1 MKHWGSALFPLSIL
15 LALTLLTFWL
25 RYATELDEPRR
36 DGKHRHDPDYIVSDA
51 VLRKIDA
58 NGQLKYT
65 LRAAEARHFPDD
77 DTTDLLKPH
86 LTQQPTQQPDQSKK
100 KAPVTV
106 SADKGHLSNDNKRV
120 DLTDNVFIHR
130 PATDRDEELTASMP
144 DLTVFPDD
152 ERAVT
157 KSPVVL
163 TKGRSWVKGVGMQVD
178 NKAQTYLLESQVTG
192 LLDRKPA
199 RKTKP

>member
-25 RYATELDEPRR
+25 RYATELDEPGR

-51 VLRKIDA
+51 VLRKLDA

-65 LRAAEARHFPDD
+65 LRADDVRHFPDD
-77 DTTDLLKPH
+77 DTTDLRKPR
-86 LTQQPTQQPDQSKK
+86 LTQQSSQPEK

-106 SADKGHLSNDNKRV
+106 SADKGRLSDDNKRV
-120 DLTDNVFIHR
+120 DLTGNVFIRR
-130 PATDRDEELTASMP
+130 PAAGRDEELTASMP

-152 ERAVT
+152 ERAFT

-163 TKGRSWVKGVGMQVD
+163 TKGSSWVKGVGMQVD

-192 LLDRKPA
+192 LLGRKPA

>member
-36 DGKHRHDPDYIVSDA
+36 DGKHRHDPDYIVSD
-51 VLRKIDA
+51 VVMRKLDP
-58 NGQLKYT
+58 NGQLQYT
-65 LRAAEARHFPDD
+65 LRSIDVRHYPDD
-77 DTTDLLKPH
+77 DTTDLLKPR
-86 LTQQPTQQPDQSKK
+86 LTQQSEK
-100 KAPVTV
+100 KAPVTM
-106 SADKGHLSNDNKRV
+106 SADKGRLSDDNKRV
-120 DLTDNVFIHR
+120 DLTGNVFIHR
-130 PATDRDEELTASMP
+130 PAARRDEELTASMP

-152 ERAVT
+152 ERAIT

-163 TKGRSWVKGVGMQVD
+163 TKGASWVKGVGMQVD

-192 LLDRKPA
+192 LMDRKPA